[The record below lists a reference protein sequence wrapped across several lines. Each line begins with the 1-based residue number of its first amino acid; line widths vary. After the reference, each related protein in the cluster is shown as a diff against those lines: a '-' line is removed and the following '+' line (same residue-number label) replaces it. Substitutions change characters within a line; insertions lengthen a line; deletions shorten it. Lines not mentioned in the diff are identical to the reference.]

1 MVYLWYFERAAGQR
15 IDNYSGKVMG
25 PNQRKT
31 SREEECG
38 VRLEIEGRKVLD

>member
-1 MVYLWYFERAAGQR
+1 MYLWYFERAAGQR
-15 IDNYSGKVMG
+15 RENYSGKVMG

-38 VRLEIEGRKVLD
+38 VRLEIEVRKLLD